1 LEGIILKVNSAFERG
16 SMMRR
21 TAISLISVFAL
32 FSFVTFASANEVVVK
47 AGGESVCENASWI
60 VYNLSETED
69 TNITFDIGP
78 HAYAWEKVFK
88 ATLPPGGYETNA
100 MAMKS
105 IITNKGPGAISV
117 NCQRQTFDRH
127 DWKID
132 PGSGKTYQ
140 SDYHLDHV
148 RPGTYI
154 EPGMGLPTGTER
166 GIFGAAGDK
175 RESAR

>member
-1 LEGIILKVNSAFERG
+1 
-16 SMMRR
+16 MRR
-21 TAISLISVFAL
+21 TAVSLITVFAL
-32 FSFVTFASANEVVVK
+32 FSFVALASANVTEVK
-47 AGGESVCENASWI
+47 AGDKAVCENASWV

-69 TNITFDIGP
+69 TDIEFDIGP
-78 HAYAWEKVFK
+78 HAYAWEKLFK

-117 NCQRQTFDRH
+117 NCQRQRFDRH

-154 EPGMGLPTGTER
+154 EPGMGLPEGTER
-166 GIFGAAGDK
+166 GIFGGQAHQ

>member
-1 LEGIILKVNSAFERG
+1 
-16 SMMRR
+16 MRR
-21 TAISLISVFAL
+21 TAVGLIAVFAL
-32 FSFVTFASANEVVVK
+32 FSFVALASANVTEVK
-47 AGGESVCENASWI
+47 AGNKAICENASWV
-60 VYNLSETED
+60 VYNLSETKE
-69 TNITFDIGP
+69 TKITFDIGP

-100 MAMKS
+100 LAMKS
-105 IITNKGPGAISV
+105 VITNDGPGDISV
-117 NCQRQTFDRH
+117 NCQRQRFDRH

-154 EPGMGLPTGTER
+154 EPGMGMPEGTER
-166 GIFGAAGDK
+166 GIFSNMGDR

>member
-1 LEGIILKVNSAFERG
+1 
-16 SMMRR
+16 MMRR

-47 AGGESVCENASWI
+47 AGGKSVCENASWI

-154 EPGMGLPTGTER
+154 EPGMGLPEGTER
-166 GIFGAAGDK
+166 GIFGAASGNA